1 MAENN
6 VVIGVEVEGVE
17 EAKKDLNQV
26 AQSTQAIGDQS
37 KKSNKKVNELGESFN
52 ALGQT
57 VEQQTKGTTRGI
69 MAVQNGLGGAN
80 DSAVT
85 LGRAMVT
92 LADNGSRGMIAILG
106 PVGAVI
112 ATIYTLYEG
121 YQQLT
126 GAAKEYEKT
135 AAVSAAVASDLTS
148 KLDALAT
155 KRIRLSSTEMQGMI
169 KSIFDARMGVEYMNE
184 QIAESQKIFSDRI
197 QAQREINILLGKEK
211 DLVDKNMWFFE
222 RWTSSIIKGTAQFID
237 FRTQQEKMADAQEAL
252 SKSIQEEDQY
262 VRDLTKAYAE
272 KYEASIK
279 EEQAQLKREATRLE
293 TIDML
298 KAEYDA
304 QMALNQLV
312 IEAYSSSGPE
322 ERARQ
327 IKLEQ
332 IKAYENLAKA
342 TSMTKDEMFD
352 EAQRLKEINTNRRAS
367 IEALAN
373 EAKIKREIADEDKK
387 RAEEEK
393 RRAEEERKREEL
405 KRLDL
410 EKNASI
416 LKKQQEKQQ
425 EDLLKQKQAQFK
437 ARQIQIISEQSQINA
452 LEIQLTKSGLDEQ
465 IALAENSYN
474 TAKKLNRNNKNQL
487 LIAEKQ
493 YQLAIQGIN
502 DQQLAQEQAKISE
515 QARIN
520 QDLINQQIAHEEAT
534 YQASIQYQQKQ
545 QELRDKIAIL
555 DIEAGKDEYKKQL
568 DLLAKN
574 QEIELRS
581 VENNELAKAEI
592 QKRYA
597 NQRVKVE
604 SYAASQMGEMAMATT
619 QAFASSVA
627 GAIMGAQSMEEAI
640 KSTLEGLAQEA
651 IARSIFATAM
661 GFSALALGPIGG
673 VSASQYFQSAALF
686 AGVGAI
692 AGVSSKAMGGGGGG
706 GSSASVSPTGLAQA
720 QAPSR
725 PEASKAEPMV
735 FNINF
740 GGSVIYDT
748 KAAAERAFADR
759 IVRQIN
765 NSNRGMVRLNA

>member
-1 MAENN
+1 MAENKI
-6 VVIGVEVEGVE
+6 VIDVEVQGAD

-26 AQSTQAIGDQS
+26 AQGTQAIGDQS
-37 KKSNKKVNELGESFN
+37 KKSNKNVNQLGESFN

-57 VEQQTKGTTRGI
+57 VEQQNKGTTRGL
-69 MAVQNGLGGAN
+69 MAMQGGLGSAN
-80 DSAVT
+80 DLAET
-85 LGRAMVT
+85 LGRSMVT

-106 PVGAVI
+106 PIGAVI
-112 ATIYTLYEG
+112 ATLYTLYEA
-121 YQQLT
+121 YQQIT
-126 GAAKEYEKT
+126 GATKEYEKT
-135 AAVSAAVASDLTS
+135 AAVAAAVASDLTS

-155 KRIRLSSTEMQGMI
+155 KGIRLSSDEMQDMI
-169 KSIFDARMGVEYMNE
+169 KSIFDARMGIEYMNE
-184 QIAESQKIFSDRI
+184 QIAESEKIFSDRI
-197 QAQREINILLGKEK
+197 QSQRELNIALGKEK
-211 DLVDKNMWFFE
+211 DLIDQNQWFLM
-222 RWTSSIIKGTAQFID
+222 RWGASIVKGTAQFLD
-237 FRTQQEKMADAQEAL
+237 FRLQHEKIADAQDAL
-252 SKSIQEEDQY
+252 SKSIQDEERY

-298 KAEYDA
+298 KTEYDA
-304 QMALNQLV
+304 QMALNQLL

-322 ERARQ
+322 ERAKQ

-373 EAKIKREIADEDKK
+373 EAKIKREMIDDENKLADARKK
-387 RAEEEK
+387 ERASQ
-393 RRAEEERKREEL
+393 
-405 KRLDL
+405 
-410 EKNASI
+410 AS
-416 LKKQQEKQQ
+416 
-425 EDLLKQKQAQFK
+425 QFK
-437 ARQIQIISEQSQINA
+437 AKQTQLISEQSQLRA
-452 LEIQLTKSGLDEQ
+452 LQIQLEKDGFDEQ
-465 IALAENSYN
+465 IALADN
-474 TAKKLNRNNKNQL
+474 TYKTSQQLNKNNKNQL

-493 YQLAIQGIN
+493 YQLAIQNISK
-502 DQQLAQEQAKISE
+502 QQSAQEQAKIAE

-520 QDLINQQIAHEEAT
+520 QELINQRNAYSESVYQSMIAYGTKE
-534 YQASIQYQQKQ
+534 

-581 VENNELAKAEI
+581 VEDNELAKIEI

-604 SYAASQMGEMAMATT
+604 SYAAAQMGEMATATT
-619 QAFASSVA
+619 QAFAASVA

-661 GFSALALGPIGG
+661 GFSALALGPVGG

-706 GSSASVSPTGLAQA
+706 GSSASVSPIGSAQT

>member
-1 MAENN
+1 MAENR
-6 VVIGVEVEGVE
+6 VVIDVEVEGVQQAQRDLE
-17 EAKKDLNQV
+17 KVQGSASEIGESVKGVGESFKGVGAIVSAQGGVMGEAFN
-26 AQSTQAIGDQS
+26 S
-37 KKSNKKVNELGESFN
+37 LGESVGGLVDGFGAMGEVLEN
-52 ALGQT
+52 GG
-57 VEQQTKGTTRGI
+57 KSGI
-69 MAVQNGLGGAN
+69 VAFM
-80 DSAVT
+80 
-85 LGRAMVT
+85 
-92 LADNGSRGMIAILG
+92 GMLG
-106 PVGAVI
+106 PISAIAGALALAI
-112 ATIYTLYEG
+112 EAFN
-121 YQQLT
+121 QFS
-126 GAAKEYEKT
+126 GAAKEAEQIEAAVT
-135 AAVSAAVASDLTS
+135 AAASDLTS
-148 KLDALAT
+148 KMEELAD
-155 KRIRLSSTEMQGMI
+155 KGI
-169 KSIFDARMGVEYMNE
+169 KPTND
-184 QIAESQKIFSDRI
+184 Q
-197 QAQREINILLGKEK
+197 LK
-211 DLVDKNMWFFE
+211 DLISLNSEARLKLEILNEKNA
-222 RWTSSIIKGTAQFID
+222 G
-237 FRTQQEKMADAQEAL
+237 
-252 SKSIQEEDQY
+252 
-262 VRDLTKAYAE
+262 LTKVY
-272 KYEASIK
+272 
-279 EEQAQLKREATRLE
+279 T
-293 TIDML
+293 
-298 KAEYDA
+298 
-304 QMALNQLV
+304 
-312 IEAYSSSGPE
+312 
-322 ERARQ
+322 
-327 IKLEQ
+327 EQ
-332 IKAYENLAKA
+332 IKAQKMLADEQRRYASQTNERLKSDEYLIASQMRLAEADKAVAKA
-342 TSMTKDEMFD
+342 QDELTKGYEIALPAIQKAQEYQRDLAMTEQEATDALKAQLEIQKEYSDLLLNTSTLSAYEKSILQKERDLSIERRLADQHGKTTKEIQALTKVIEEENKARQSSDVL
-352 EAQRLKEINTNRRAS
+352 QLKEI
-367 IEALAN
+367 
-373 EAKIKREIADEDKK
+373 
-387 RAEEEK
+387 
-393 RRAEEERKREEL
+393 
-405 KRLDL
+405 
-410 EKNASI
+410 KN
-416 LKKQQEKQQ
+416 QQEIEQI
-425 EDLLKQKQAQFK
+425 KQAEADRLKSEQKARSDAFK
-437 ARQIQIISEQSQINA
+437 ARQMQIISEQSQINA
-452 LEIQLTKSGLDEQ
+452 LEIQLTKSGFDEQ
-465 IALAENSYN
+465 IALAENNYK
-474 TAKKLNRNNKNQL
+474 TAQQLNKNNKNQL

-604 SYAASQMGEMAMATT
+604 SYAASQMGEMATATT
-619 QAFASSVA
+619 QAFSASVA

-640 KSTLEGLAQEA
+640 KATLEGLAQEA

-661 GFSALALGPIGG
+661 GFSALALGPVGG

>member
-1 MAENN
+1 MAENR
-6 VVIGVEVEGVE
+6 VVIDVEVEGVQQAQKNLE
-17 EAKKDLNQV
+17 KVQGSASEIGESVKGVGESFKGVGAIVSAQGGVMGEAFN
-26 AQSTQAIGDQS
+26 S
-37 KKSNKKVNELGESFN
+37 LGESVGGLVDGFGAMGEVLEN
-52 ALGQT
+52 GG
-57 VEQQTKGTTRGI
+57 KSGI
-69 MAVQNGLGGAN
+69 VAFM
-80 DSAVT
+80 
-85 LGRAMVT
+85 
-92 LADNGSRGMIAILG
+92 GMLG
-106 PVGAVI
+106 PISAIAGALALAI
-112 ATIYTLYEG
+112 EAFN
-121 YQQLT
+121 QFS
-126 GAAKEYEKT
+126 GAAKEAEQIEAAVT
-135 AAVSAAVASDLTS
+135 AAASDLTS
-148 KLDALAT
+148 KMEELAD
-155 KRIRLSSTEMQGMI
+155 KGI
-169 KSIFDARMGVEYMNE
+169 KPTND
-184 QIAESQKIFSDRI
+184 Q
-197 QAQREINILLGKEK
+197 LK
-211 DLVDKNMWFFE
+211 DLISLNSEARLKLEILNEKNA
-222 RWTSSIIKGTAQFID
+222 G
-237 FRTQQEKMADAQEAL
+237 
-252 SKSIQEEDQY
+252 
-262 VRDLTKAYAE
+262 LTKVY
-272 KYEASIK
+272 
-279 EEQAQLKREATRLE
+279 T
-293 TIDML
+293 
-298 KAEYDA
+298 
-304 QMALNQLV
+304 
-312 IEAYSSSGPE
+312 
-322 ERARQ
+322 
-327 IKLEQ
+327 EQ
-332 IKAYENLAKA
+332 IKAQKMLADEQRRYASQTNERLKSDEYLIASQMRLAEADKAVAKA
-342 TSMTKDEMFD
+342 QDELTKGYEIALPAIQKAQEYQRDLAMTEQEATDALKAQLEIQKEYSDLLLNTSTLSAYEKSILQKERDLSIEKRLADQHGKTTKEIQALTKVIEEENKARQSSDLL
-352 EAQRLKEINTNRRAS
+352 QLKEI
-367 IEALAN
+367 
-373 EAKIKREIADEDKK
+373 
-387 RAEEEK
+387 
-393 RRAEEERKREEL
+393 
-405 KRLDL
+405 
-410 EKNASI
+410 KN
-416 LKKQQEKQQ
+416 QQEIEQI
-425 EDLLKQKQAQFK
+425 KQAEADRLKSEQKARSDAFK
-437 ARQIQIISEQSQINA
+437 ARQMQIISEQSQINA
-452 LEIQLTKSGLDEQ
+452 LEIQLTKSGFDEQ
-465 IALAENSYN
+465 IALAENNYK
-474 TAKKLNRNNKNQL
+474 TAQQLNKNNKNQL

-597 NQRVKVE
+597 NQRVKIE
-604 SYAASQMGEMAMATT
+604 SYAASQMGEMATATT
-619 QAFASSVA
+619 QAFSASVA

-640 KSTLEGLAQEA
+640 KATLEGLAQEA

-661 GFSALALGPIGG
+661 GFSALALGPVGG

-765 NSNRGMVRLNA
+765 NSNRGTVRLNA

>member
-1 MAENN
+1 MAENR
-6 VVIGVEVEGVE
+6 VVIDVEVEGVQQAQKNLE
-17 EAKKDLNQV
+17 KVQGSASEIGESVKGVGESFKGVGAIVSAQGGVMGEAFN
-26 AQSTQAIGDQS
+26 S
-37 KKSNKKVNELGESFN
+37 LGESVGGLVDGFGAMGEVLEN
-52 ALGQT
+52 GG
-57 VEQQTKGTTRGI
+57 KSGI
-69 MAVQNGLGGAN
+69 VAFM
-80 DSAVT
+80 
-85 LGRAMVT
+85 
-92 LADNGSRGMIAILG
+92 GMLG
-106 PVGAVI
+106 PISAIAGALALAI
-112 ATIYTLYEG
+112 EAFN
-121 YQQLT
+121 QFS
-126 GAAKEYEKT
+126 GAAKEAEQIEAAVT
-135 AAVSAAVASDLTS
+135 AAASDLTS
-148 KLDALAT
+148 KMEELAD
-155 KRIRLSSTEMQGMI
+155 KGI
-169 KSIFDARMGVEYMNE
+169 KPTND
-184 QIAESQKIFSDRI
+184 Q
-197 QAQREINILLGKEK
+197 LK
-211 DLVDKNMWFFE
+211 DLISLNSEARLKLEILNEKNA
-222 RWTSSIIKGTAQFID
+222 G
-237 FRTQQEKMADAQEAL
+237 
-252 SKSIQEEDQY
+252 
-262 VRDLTKAYAE
+262 LTKVY
-272 KYEASIK
+272 
-279 EEQAQLKREATRLE
+279 T
-293 TIDML
+293 
-298 KAEYDA
+298 
-304 QMALNQLV
+304 
-312 IEAYSSSGPE
+312 
-322 ERARQ
+322 
-327 IKLEQ
+327 EQ
-332 IKAYENLAKA
+332 IKAQKMLADEQRRYASQTNERLKSDEYLIASQMRLAEADKAVAKA
-342 TSMTKDEMFD
+342 QDELTKGYEIALPAIQKAQEYQRDLAMTEQEATDSLKAQLEIQKEYSDLLLNTSTLSAYEKSILQKERDLSIEKRLADQHGKTTKEIQALTKVIEEENKARQSSDLL
-352 EAQRLKEINTNRRAS
+352 QLKEI
-367 IEALAN
+367 
-373 EAKIKREIADEDKK
+373 
-387 RAEEEK
+387 
-393 RRAEEERKREEL
+393 
-405 KRLDL
+405 
-410 EKNASI
+410 KN
-416 LKKQQEKQQ
+416 QQEIEQI
-425 EDLLKQKQAQFK
+425 KQAEADRLKSEQKARSDAFK
-437 ARQIQIISEQSQINA
+437 ARQMQIISEQSQINA

-465 IALAENSYN
+465 IALAQNNYK
-474 TAKKLNRNNKNQL
+474 TAQQLNKNNKNQL

-604 SYAASQMGEMAMATT
+604 SYAASQMGEMATATT
-619 QAFASSVA
+619 QAFSASVA

-640 KSTLEGLAQEA
+640 KATLEGLAQEA

-661 GFSALALGPIGG
+661 GFSALALGPVGG

-765 NSNRGMVRLNA
+765 NSNRGTVRLNA

>member
-57 VEQQTKGTTRGI
+57 VEQQTKSTTRGI
-69 MAVQNGLGGAN
+69 MAVQGGLGGAN

-155 KRIRLSSTEMQGMI
+155 KGIRLSSTEMQGMI

-437 ARQIQIISEQSQINA
+437 ARQMQIISEQSQINA

-534 YQASIQYQQKQ
+534 YQSSIQYQQKQ

>member
-57 VEQQTKGTTRGI
+57 VEQQTKSTTRGI
-69 MAVQNGLGGAN
+69 MAVQGGLGGAN

-155 KRIRLSSTEMQGMI
+155 KGIRLSSTEMQGMI

-437 ARQIQIISEQSQINA
+437 ARQMQIISEQSQINA

>member
-155 KRIRLSSTEMQGMI
+155 KGIRLSSTEMQGMI

-437 ARQIQIISEQSQINA
+437 ARQMQIISEQSQINA

-534 YQASIQYQQKQ
+534 YQSSIQYQQKQ

>member
-1 MAENN
+1 MAENK
-6 VVIGVEVEGVE
+6 VVIDVEVEGVQQ
-17 EAKKDLNQV
+17 AQKDLEKVQGSTAEIGESV
-26 AQSTQAIGDQS
+26 KGVGESFKGVGAIVSAQGGVMGEAFNS
-37 KKSNKKVNELGESFN
+37 LGESVGGLVDGFGAMGD
-52 ALGQT
+52 AL
-57 VEQQTKGTTRGI
+57 E
-69 MAVQNGLGGAN
+69 NGGKSGVATFMN
-80 DSAVT
+80 
-85 LGRAMVT
+85 M
-92 LADNGSRGMIAILG
+92 LG
-106 PVGAVI
+106 PISAIAGALALAI
-112 ATIYTLYEG
+112 EAFN
-121 YQQLT
+121 QFT
-126 GAAKEYEKT
+126 GAAKEAEQIE
-135 AAVSAAVASDLTS
+135 AAVSAAAGDLTAKMEELADKGIKPTNDQLKDLISLNSEARLKLEILNEKNASLTKVYTEQIKAQKMLADEQRRYASQTNERLKSDEYLIASQMRLAEADKAVGKAQDELTKGYEIALPAIQKAQEYQRDLAMTEQEAKDALKAQLEIQKEYSDLLLNTS
-148 KLDALAT
+148 T
-155 KRIRLSSTEMQGMI
+155 LSAYE
-169 KSIFDARMGVEYMNE
+169 KSIL
-184 QIAESQKIFSDRI
+184 Q
-197 QAQREINILLGKEK
+197 KEK
-211 DLVDKNMWFFE
+211 DLSIERRLADQHGKTTKEIQALTKVIEEENKARQSSDVLQLKEIKN
-222 RWTSSIIKGTAQFID
+222 
-237 FRTQQEKMADAQEAL
+237 QQE
-252 SKSIQEEDQY
+252 I
-262 VRDLTKAYAE
+262 
-272 KYEASIK
+272 
-279 EEQAQLKREATRLE
+279 
-293 TIDML
+293 
-298 KAEYDA
+298 
-304 QMALNQLV
+304 
-312 IEAYSSSGPE
+312 
-322 ERARQ
+322 
-327 IKLEQ
+327 EQ
-332 IKAYENLAKA
+332 IKQAE
-342 TSMTKDEMFD
+342 TD
-352 EAQRLKEINTNRRAS
+352 RLKSE
-367 IEALAN
+367 
-373 EAKIKREIADEDKK
+373 
-387 RAEEEK
+387 
-393 RRAEEERKREEL
+393 
-405 KRLDL
+405 
-410 EKNASI
+410 
-416 LKKQQEKQQ
+416 
-425 EDLLKQKQAQFK
+425 QKARSDAFK
-437 ARQIQIISEQSQINA
+437 ARQMQIISEQSQINA

-465 IALAENSYN
+465 MALAENNYK
-474 TAKKLNRNNKNQL
+474 TAQQLNKNNKNQL

-502 DQQLAQEQAKISE
+502 DQQLAQEQAKIAE

-604 SYAASQMGEMAMATT
+604 SYAASQMGEMATATT

-640 KSTLEGLAQEA
+640 KATLEGLAQEA

-661 GFSALALGPIGG
+661 GFSALALGPVGG

-720 QAPSR
+720 QAPTR

>member
-1 MAENN
+1 MAENKI
-6 VVIGVEVEGVE
+6 VIDVEVQGAD

-26 AQSTQAIGDQS
+26 AQGTQAIGDQS
-37 KKSNKKVNELGESFN
+37 KKSNKNVNQLGESFN

-57 VEQQTKGTTRGI
+57 VEQQTKSTTRGI
-69 MAVQNGLGGAN
+69 MAVQGGLGQAN

-106 PVGAVI
+106 PIGAVI

-135 AAVSAAVASDLTS
+135 AAVAAAVASDLTS
-148 KLDALAT
+148 KLDNLAS
-155 KRIRLSSTEMQGMI
+155 KAIRLSNKEMQDMI
-169 KSIFDARMGVEYMNE
+169 KSIFDARMGIEYMNE

-197 QAQREINILLGKEK
+197 QSQRELNIILGKEK
-211 DLVDKNMWFFE
+211 DLIDENMWFFE
-222 RWTSSIIKGTAQFID
+222 RWTKSIVKGTSQFLD
-237 FRTQQEKMADAQEAL
+237 FRTQQEKIADAQEKL
-252 SKSIQEEDQY
+252 SKTFQEEDRY
-262 VRDLTKAYAE
+262 VRELTKAYGE

-279 EEQAQLKREATRLE
+279 EEQAQLKRETTRLE
-293 TIDML
+293 AIDML

-304 QMALNQLV
+304 QMALNQLI

-322 ERARQ
+322 ERAKQ
-327 IKLEQ
+327 IKLQQ
-332 IKAYENLAKA
+332 IKAYEDLAKA
-342 TSMTKDEMFD
+342 TSMTKDQMFD
-352 EAQRLKEINTNRRAS
+352 EAQRLKEINTDRRAS
-367 IEALAN
+367 VEALAN
-373 EAKIKREIADEDKK
+373 EAKIKREIANED
-387 RAEEEK
+387 A
-393 RRAEEERKREEL
+393 
-405 KRLDL
+405 
-410 EKNASI
+410 
-416 LKKQQEKQQ
+416 
-425 EDLLKQKQAQFK
+425 KQAEAKKKEALAQANQKSSQFK
-437 ARQIQIISEQSQINA
+437 ARQAQMISEQSQINA
-452 LEIQLTKSGLDEQ
+452 LEIQLTKSGFDEQ
-465 IALAENSYN
+465 ILLAQNNYA
-474 TAKKLNRNNKNQL
+474 TAQKINKGNKNQL

-493 YQLAIQGIN
+493 YQLAIQAIG
-502 DQQLAQEQAKISE
+502 DQVMAQEQAKIAE

-520 QDLINQQIAHEEAT
+520 QELISQQIAHEEAT
-534 YQASIQYQQKQ
+534 YQATIQYQQKQ

-581 VENNELAKAEI
+581 VEDNELAKAEI

-604 SYAASQMGEMAMATT
+604 SYATAQMREMATATT
-619 QAFASSVA
+619 QAFAASVA
-627 GAIMGAQSMEEAI
+627 GAIMGAQSMEDAI

-661 GFSALALGPIGG
+661 GFSALALGPVGG

-686 AGVGAI
+686 AGVGAV

-706 GSSASVSPTGLAQA
+706 SSASVSPIGSAQA

>member
-1 MAENN
+1 MAENR
-6 VVIGVEVEGVE
+6 VVIDVEVEGVQQAQKNLE
-17 EAKKDLNQV
+17 KVQGSASEIGESVKGVGESFKGVGAIVSAQGGVMGEAFN
-26 AQSTQAIGDQS
+26 S
-37 KKSNKKVNELGESFN
+37 LGESVGGLVDGFGAMGEVLEN
-52 ALGQT
+52 GG
-57 VEQQTKGTTRGI
+57 KSGI
-69 MAVQNGLGGAN
+69 VAFM
-80 DSAVT
+80 
-85 LGRAMVT
+85 
-92 LADNGSRGMIAILG
+92 GMLG
-106 PVGAVI
+106 PISAIAGALALAI
-112 ATIYTLYEG
+112 EAFN
-121 YQQLT
+121 QFS
-126 GAAKEYEKT
+126 GAAKEAEQIEAAVT
-135 AAVSAAVASDLTS
+135 AAASDLTA
-148 KLDALAT
+148 KMEELAD
-155 KRIRLSSTEMQGMI
+155 KGI
-169 KSIFDARMGVEYMNE
+169 KPTND
-184 QIAESQKIFSDRI
+184 Q
-197 QAQREINILLGKEK
+197 LK
-211 DLVDKNMWFFE
+211 DLISLNSEARLKLEILNEKNA
-222 RWTSSIIKGTAQFID
+222 G
-237 FRTQQEKMADAQEAL
+237 
-252 SKSIQEEDQY
+252 
-262 VRDLTKAYAE
+262 LTKVY
-272 KYEASIK
+272 
-279 EEQAQLKREATRLE
+279 T
-293 TIDML
+293 
-298 KAEYDA
+298 
-304 QMALNQLV
+304 
-312 IEAYSSSGPE
+312 
-322 ERARQ
+322 
-327 IKLEQ
+327 EQ
-332 IKAYENLAKA
+332 IKAQKMLADEQRRYASQTNERLKSDEYLIASQMRLAEADKAVAKA
-342 TSMTKDEMFD
+342 QDELTKGYEIALPAIQKAQEYQRDLAMTEQEATDSLKAQLEIQKEYSDLLLNTSTLSAYEKSILQKERDLSIEKRLADQHGKTTKEIQALTKVIEEENKARQSSDLL
-352 EAQRLKEINTNRRAS
+352 QLKEI
-367 IEALAN
+367 
-373 EAKIKREIADEDKK
+373 
-387 RAEEEK
+387 
-393 RRAEEERKREEL
+393 
-405 KRLDL
+405 
-410 EKNASI
+410 KN
-416 LKKQQEKQQ
+416 QQEIEQI
-425 EDLLKQKQAQFK
+425 KQAEADRLKSEQKARSDAFK
-437 ARQIQIISEQSQINA
+437 ARQMQIISEQSQINA
-452 LEIQLTKSGLDEQ
+452 LEIQLTKSGFDEQ
-465 IALAENSYN
+465 IALAENNYK
-474 TAKKLNRNNKNQL
+474 TAQQLNKNNKNQL

-502 DQQLAQEQAKISE
+502 DQQLAQEQAKAAE

-604 SYAASQMGEMAMATT
+604 SYAASQMGEMATATT
-619 QAFASSVA
+619 QAFSASVA

-640 KSTLEGLAQEA
+640 KATLEGLAQEA

-661 GFSALALGPIGG
+661 GFSALALGPVGG

-765 NSNRGMVRLNA
+765 NSNRGTVRLNA

>member
-1 MAENN
+1 MAENR
-6 VVIGVEVEGVE
+6 VVIDVEVEGVQQAQKNLE
-17 EAKKDLNQV
+17 KVQGSASEIGESVKGVGESFKGVGAIVAAQGGVMGEAFN
-26 AQSTQAIGDQS
+26 S
-37 KKSNKKVNELGESFN
+37 LGESVGGLVDGFGAMGEVLEN
-52 ALGQT
+52 GG
-57 VEQQTKGTTRGI
+57 KSGI
-69 MAVQNGLGGAN
+69 VAFM
-80 DSAVT
+80 
-85 LGRAMVT
+85 
-92 LADNGSRGMIAILG
+92 GMLG
-106 PVGAVI
+106 PISAIAGALALAI
-112 ATIYTLYEG
+112 EAFN
-121 YQQLT
+121 QFS
-126 GAAKEYEKT
+126 GAAKEAEQIEAAVT
-135 AAVSAAVASDLTS
+135 AAASDLTA
-148 KLDALAT
+148 KMEELAD
-155 KRIRLSSTEMQGMI
+155 KGI
-169 KSIFDARMGVEYMNE
+169 KPTND
-184 QIAESQKIFSDRI
+184 Q
-197 QAQREINILLGKEK
+197 LK
-211 DLVDKNMWFFE
+211 DLISLNSEARLKLEILNEKNA
-222 RWTSSIIKGTAQFID
+222 G
-237 FRTQQEKMADAQEAL
+237 
-252 SKSIQEEDQY
+252 
-262 VRDLTKAYAE
+262 LTKVY
-272 KYEASIK
+272 
-279 EEQAQLKREATRLE
+279 T
-293 TIDML
+293 
-298 KAEYDA
+298 
-304 QMALNQLV
+304 
-312 IEAYSSSGPE
+312 
-322 ERARQ
+322 
-327 IKLEQ
+327 EQ
-332 IKAYENLAKA
+332 IKAQKMLADEQRRYASQTNERLKSDEYLIASQMRLAEADKAVAKA
-342 TSMTKDEMFD
+342 QDELTKGYEIALPAIQKAQEYQRDLAMTEQEATDALKAQLEIQKEYSDLLLNTSTLSAYEKSILQKERDLSIEKRLADQHGKTTKEIQALTKVIEEENKARQSSDLL
-352 EAQRLKEINTNRRAS
+352 QLKEI
-367 IEALAN
+367 
-373 EAKIKREIADEDKK
+373 
-387 RAEEEK
+387 
-393 RRAEEERKREEL
+393 
-405 KRLDL
+405 
-410 EKNASI
+410 KN
-416 LKKQQEKQQ
+416 QQEIEQI
-425 EDLLKQKQAQFK
+425 KQAEADRLKSEQKARSDAFK
-437 ARQIQIISEQSQINA
+437 ARQMQIISEQSQINA

-465 IALAENSYN
+465 IALAQNNYK
-474 TAKKLNRNNKNQL
+474 TAQQLNKNNKNQL

-604 SYAASQMGEMAMATT
+604 SYAASQMGEMATATT
-619 QAFASSVA
+619 QAFSASVA

-640 KSTLEGLAQEA
+640 KATLEGLAQEA

-661 GFSALALGPIGG
+661 GFSALALGPVGG

-720 QAPSR
+720 QAPTR

-765 NSNRGMVRLNA
+765 NSNRGTVRLNA

>member
-1 MAENN
+1 
-6 VVIGVEVEGVE
+6 
-17 EAKKDLNQV
+17 
-26 AQSTQAIGDQS
+26 
-37 KKSNKKVNELGESFN
+37 
-52 ALGQT
+52 
-57 VEQQTKGTTRGI
+57 
-69 MAVQNGLGGAN
+69 
-80 DSAVT
+80 
-85 LGRAMVT
+85 
-92 LADNGSRGMIAILG
+92 LG
-106 PVGAVI
+106 PIGAVI
-112 ATIYTLYEG
+112 ATLYTLYEA
-121 YQQLT
+121 YQQIT
-126 GAAKEYEKT
+126 GATKEYEKT
-135 AAVSAAVASDLTS
+135 AAVAAAVASDLTS

-155 KRIRLSSTEMQGMI
+155 KGIRLSSDEMQDMI
-169 KSIFDARMGVEYMNE
+169 KSIFDARMGIEYMNE
-184 QIAESQKIFSDRI
+184 QIAESEKIFSDRI
-197 QAQREINILLGKEK
+197 QSQRELNIALGKEK
-211 DLVDKNMWFFE
+211 DLIDQNQWFLM
-222 RWTSSIIKGTAQFID
+222 RWGASIVKGTAQFLD
-237 FRTQQEKMADAQEAL
+237 FRLQHEKIADAQDAL
-252 SKSIQEEDQY
+252 SKSIQDEERY

-298 KAEYDA
+298 KTEYDA
-304 QMALNQLV
+304 QMALNQLL

-322 ERARQ
+322 ERAKQ

-373 EAKIKREIADEDKK
+373 EAKIKREMIDDENKLADARKK
-387 RAEEEK
+387 ERASQ
-393 RRAEEERKREEL
+393 
-405 KRLDL
+405 
-410 EKNASI
+410 AS
-416 LKKQQEKQQ
+416 
-425 EDLLKQKQAQFK
+425 QFK
-437 ARQIQIISEQSQINA
+437 AKQTQLISEQSQLRA
-452 LEIQLTKSGLDEQ
+452 LQIQLEKDGFDEQ
-465 IALAENSYN
+465 IALADN
-474 TAKKLNRNNKNQL
+474 TYKTSQQLNKNNKNQL

-493 YQLAIQGIN
+493 YQLAIQNISK
-502 DQQLAQEQAKISE
+502 QQSAQEQAKIAE

-520 QDLINQQIAHEEAT
+520 QELINQRNAYSESVYQSMIAYGTKE
-534 YQASIQYQQKQ
+534 

-581 VENNELAKAEI
+581 VEDNELAKIEI

-604 SYAASQMGEMAMATT
+604 SYAAAQMGEMATATT
-619 QAFASSVA
+619 QAFAASVA

-686 AGVGAI
+686 AGVGAV

-706 GSSASVSPTGLAQA
+706 SSASVSPIGSAQA

>member
-1 MAENN
+1 MAENR
-6 VVIGVEVEGVE
+6 VVIDVEVEGVQQ
-17 EAKKDLNQV
+17 AQKDLEKIQGSASEIGESVKGVGESFKGVGAIV
-26 AQSTQAIGDQS
+26 AAQGGVMGEAFNS
-37 KKSNKKVNELGESFN
+37 LGESVGGLVDGFGAMGEVLEN
-52 ALGQT
+52 GG
-57 VEQQTKGTTRGI
+57 KSGI
-69 MAVQNGLGGAN
+69 VAFM
-80 DSAVT
+80 
-85 LGRAMVT
+85 
-92 LADNGSRGMIAILG
+92 GMLG
-106 PVGAVI
+106 PISAIAGALALAI
-112 ATIYTLYEG
+112 EAFN
-121 YQQLT
+121 QFS
-126 GAAKEYEKT
+126 GAAKEAEQIEAAVT
-135 AAVSAAVASDLTS
+135 AAASDLTA
-148 KLDALAT
+148 KMEELAD
-155 KRIRLSSTEMQGMI
+155 KGI
-169 KSIFDARMGVEYMNE
+169 KPTND
-184 QIAESQKIFSDRI
+184 Q
-197 QAQREINILLGKEK
+197 LK
-211 DLVDKNMWFFE
+211 DLISLNSEARLKLEILNEKNA
-222 RWTSSIIKGTAQFID
+222 G
-237 FRTQQEKMADAQEAL
+237 
-252 SKSIQEEDQY
+252 
-262 VRDLTKAYAE
+262 LTKVY
-272 KYEASIK
+272 
-279 EEQAQLKREATRLE
+279 T
-293 TIDML
+293 
-298 KAEYDA
+298 
-304 QMALNQLV
+304 
-312 IEAYSSSGPE
+312 
-322 ERARQ
+322 
-327 IKLEQ
+327 EQ
-332 IKAYENLAKA
+332 IKAQKMLADEQRRYASQTNERLKSDEYLIASQMRLAEADKAVAKA
-342 TSMTKDEMFD
+342 QDELTKGYEIALPAIQKAQEYQRDLAMTEQEATDALKAQLEIQKEYSDLLLNTSTLSAYEKSILQKERDLSIEKRLADQHGKTTKEIQALTKVIEEENKARQSSDLL
-352 EAQRLKEINTNRRAS
+352 QLKEI
-367 IEALAN
+367 
-373 EAKIKREIADEDKK
+373 
-387 RAEEEK
+387 
-393 RRAEEERKREEL
+393 
-405 KRLDL
+405 
-410 EKNASI
+410 KN
-416 LKKQQEKQQ
+416 QQEIEQI
-425 EDLLKQKQAQFK
+425 KQAEADRLKSEQKARSDAFK
-437 ARQIQIISEQSQINA
+437 ARQMQIISEQSQINA

-465 IALAENSYN
+465 IALAQNNYK
-474 TAKKLNRNNKNQL
+474 TAQQLNKNNKNQL

-581 VENNELAKAEI
+581 VEDNELAKAEI

-597 NQRVKVE
+597 NQRVKIE
-604 SYAASQMGEMAMATT
+604 SYASSQMGEMATATT

-640 KSTLEGLAQEA
+640 KATLEGLAQEA

>member
-1 MAENN
+1 MAENKI
-6 VVIGVEVEGVE
+6 VIDVEVQGAD

-26 AQSTQAIGDQS
+26 AQGTQAIGDQS
-37 KKSNKKVNELGESFN
+37 KKSNKNVNQLGESFN

-57 VEQQTKGTTRGI
+57 VEQQNKGTTRGL
-69 MAVQNGLGGAN
+69 MAMQGGLGSAN
-80 DSAVT
+80 DLAET
-85 LGRAMVT
+85 LGRSMVT

-106 PVGAVI
+106 PIGAVI
-112 ATIYTLYEG
+112 ATLYTLYEA
-121 YQQLT
+121 YQQIT
-126 GAAKEYEKT
+126 GATKEYEKT
-135 AAVSAAVASDLTS
+135 AAVAAAVASDLTS

-155 KRIRLSSTEMQGMI
+155 KGIRLSSDEMQDMI
-169 KSIFDARMGVEYMNE
+169 KSIFDARMGIEYMNE
-184 QIAESQKIFSDRI
+184 QIAESEKIFSDRI
-197 QAQREINILLGKEK
+197 QSQRELNIALGKEK
-211 DLVDKNMWFFE
+211 DLIDQNQWFLM
-222 RWTSSIIKGTAQFID
+222 RWGASIVKGTAQFLD
-237 FRTQQEKMADAQEAL
+237 FRLQHEKIADAQDAL
-252 SKSIQEEDQY
+252 SKSIQDEERY

-298 KAEYDA
+298 KTEYDA
-304 QMALNQLV
+304 QMALNQLL

-322 ERARQ
+322 ERAKQ

-373 EAKIKREIADEDKK
+373 EAKIKREMIDDENKLADARKK
-387 RAEEEK
+387 ERASQ
-393 RRAEEERKREEL
+393 
-405 KRLDL
+405 
-410 EKNASI
+410 AS
-416 LKKQQEKQQ
+416 
-425 EDLLKQKQAQFK
+425 QFK
-437 ARQIQIISEQSQINA
+437 AKQTQLISEQSQLRA
-452 LEIQLTKSGLDEQ
+452 LQIQLEKDGFDEQ
-465 IALAENSYN
+465 IALADN
-474 TAKKLNRNNKNQL
+474 TYKTSQQLNKNNKNQL

-493 YQLAIQGIN
+493 YQLAIQNISK
-502 DQQLAQEQAKISE
+502 QQSAQEQAKIAE

-520 QDLINQQIAHEEAT
+520 QELINQRNAYSESVYQSMIAYGTKE
-534 YQASIQYQQKQ
+534 

-581 VENNELAKAEI
+581 VEDNELAKIEI

-604 SYAASQMGEMAMATT
+604 SYAAAQMGEMATATT
-619 QAFASSVA
+619 QAFAASVA

-661 GFSALALGPIGG
+661 GFSALALGPVGG

-706 GSSASVSPTGLAQA
+706 GSSASVSPIGSAQA

>member
-1 MAENN
+1 MLADEQRRFASQTNERLKSDEYLIASQMRLAEADKA
-6 VVIGVEVEGVE
+6 V
-17 EAKKDLNQV
+17 AK
-26 AQSTQAIGDQS
+26 AQD
-37 KKSNKKVNELGESFN
+37 EL
-52 ALGQT
+52 
-57 VEQQTKGTTRGI
+57 TKGYEIALPAIQKAQEYQRDLAMTEQEATDALKAQLEI
-69 MAVQNGLGGAN
+69 QKEYSDLLLNTSTL
-80 DSAVT
+80 SAYEKSI
-85 LGRAMVT
+85 LQKERDLSIEKR
-92 LADNGSRGMIAILG
+92 LADQHGKTTKEIQALTK
-106 PVGAVI
+106 VI
-112 ATIYTLYEG
+112 EEENKAR
-121 YQQLT
+121 Q
-126 GAAKEYEKT
+126 
-135 AAVSAAVASDLTS
+135 SSDLLQL
-148 KLDALAT
+148 K
-155 KRIRLSSTEMQGMI
+155 EI
-169 KSIFDARMGVEYMNE
+169 KN
-184 QIAESQKIFSDRI
+184 
-197 QAQREINILLGKEK
+197 
-211 DLVDKNMWFFE
+211 
-222 RWTSSIIKGTAQFID
+222 
-237 FRTQQEKMADAQEAL
+237 QQE
-252 SKSIQEEDQY
+252 I
-262 VRDLTKAYAE
+262 
-272 KYEASIK
+272 
-279 EEQAQLKREATRLE
+279 
-293 TIDML
+293 
-298 KAEYDA
+298 
-304 QMALNQLV
+304 
-312 IEAYSSSGPE
+312 
-322 ERARQ
+322 
-327 IKLEQ
+327 EQ
-332 IKAYENLAKA
+332 IKQA
-342 TSMTKDEMFD
+342 
-352 EAQRLKEINTNRRAS
+352 EADRLKSE
-367 IEALAN
+367 
-373 EAKIKREIADEDKK
+373 
-387 RAEEEK
+387 
-393 RRAEEERKREEL
+393 
-405 KRLDL
+405 
-410 EKNASI
+410 
-416 LKKQQEKQQ
+416 
-425 EDLLKQKQAQFK
+425 QKARSDAFK
-437 ARQIQIISEQSQINA
+437 ARQMQIISEQSQINA
-452 LEIQLTKSGLDEQ
+452 LEIQLTKSGFDEQ
-465 IALAENSYN
+465 IALAENNYK
-474 TAKKLNRNNKNQL
+474 TAQQLNKNNKNQL

-619 QAFASSVA
+619 QAFAASVA

-692 AGVSSKAMGGGGGG
+692 AGVSSKAMGGGGSGA
-706 GSSASVSPTGLAQA
+706 SSASVSPTGLAQA

>member
-1 MAENN
+1 MAENR
-6 VVIGVEVEGVE
+6 VVIDVEVEGVQQAQKNLE
-17 EAKKDLNQV
+17 KVQGSASEIGESVKGVGESFKGVGAIVSAQGGVMGEAFN
-26 AQSTQAIGDQS
+26 S
-37 KKSNKKVNELGESFN
+37 LGESVGGLVDGFGAMGEVLEN
-52 ALGQT
+52 GG
-57 VEQQTKGTTRGI
+57 KSGI
-69 MAVQNGLGGAN
+69 VAFM
-80 DSAVT
+80 
-85 LGRAMVT
+85 
-92 LADNGSRGMIAILG
+92 GMLG
-106 PVGAVI
+106 PISAIAGALALAI
-112 ATIYTLYEG
+112 EAFN
-121 YQQLT
+121 QFS
-126 GAAKEYEKT
+126 GAAKEAEQIEAAVT
-135 AAVSAAVASDLTS
+135 AAASDLTS
-148 KLDALAT
+148 KMEELAD
-155 KRIRLSSTEMQGMI
+155 KGI
-169 KSIFDARMGVEYMNE
+169 KPTND
-184 QIAESQKIFSDRI
+184 Q
-197 QAQREINILLGKEK
+197 LK
-211 DLVDKNMWFFE
+211 DLISLNSEARLKLEILNEKNA
-222 RWTSSIIKGTAQFID
+222 G
-237 FRTQQEKMADAQEAL
+237 
-252 SKSIQEEDQY
+252 
-262 VRDLTKAYAE
+262 LTKVY
-272 KYEASIK
+272 
-279 EEQAQLKREATRLE
+279 T
-293 TIDML
+293 
-298 KAEYDA
+298 
-304 QMALNQLV
+304 
-312 IEAYSSSGPE
+312 
-322 ERARQ
+322 
-327 IKLEQ
+327 EQ
-332 IKAYENLAKA
+332 IKAQKMLADEQRRYASQTNERLKSDEYLIASQMRLAEADKAVAKA
-342 TSMTKDEMFD
+342 QDELTKGYEIALPAIQKAQEYQRDLAMTEQEATDALKAQLEIQKEYSDLLLNTSTLSAYEKSILQKERDLSIEKRLADQHGKTTKEIQALTKVIEEENKARQSSDLL
-352 EAQRLKEINTNRRAS
+352 QLKEI
-367 IEALAN
+367 
-373 EAKIKREIADEDKK
+373 
-387 RAEEEK
+387 
-393 RRAEEERKREEL
+393 
-405 KRLDL
+405 
-410 EKNASI
+410 KN
-416 LKKQQEKQQ
+416 QQEIEQI
-425 EDLLKQKQAQFK
+425 KQAEADRLKSEQKARSDAFK
-437 ARQIQIISEQSQINA
+437 ARQMQIISEQSQINA

-465 IALAENSYN
+465 IALAQNNYK
-474 TAKKLNRNNKNQL
+474 TAQQLNKNNKNQL

-597 NQRVKVE
+597 NQRVKIE
-604 SYAASQMGEMAMATT
+604 SYAASQMGEMATATT
-619 QAFASSVA
+619 QAFSASVA

-640 KSTLEGLAQEA
+640 KATLEGLAQEA

-661 GFSALALGPIGG
+661 GFSALALGPVGG

-765 NSNRGMVRLNA
+765 NSNRGTVRLNA

>member
-155 KRIRLSSTEMQGMI
+155 KGIRLSNTEMQGMI

-262 VRDLTKAYAE
+262 VRAE
-272 KYEASIK
+272 
-279 EEQAQLKREATRLE
+279 
-293 TIDML
+293 
-298 KAEYDA
+298 
-304 QMALNQLV
+304 
-312 IEAYSSSGPE
+312 
-322 ERARQ
+322 
-327 IKLEQ
+327 
-332 IKAYENLAKA
+332 
-342 TSMTKDEMFD
+342 
-352 EAQRLKEINTNRRAS
+352 
-367 IEALAN
+367 
-373 EAKIKREIADEDKK
+373 
-387 RAEEEK
+387 
-393 RRAEEERKREEL
+393 
-405 KRLDL
+405 
-410 EKNASI
+410 
-416 LKKQQEKQQ
+416 
-425 EDLLKQKQAQFK
+425 
-437 ARQIQIISEQSQINA
+437 
-452 LEIQLTKSGLDEQ
+452 
-465 IALAENSYN
+465 
-474 TAKKLNRNNKNQL
+474 
-487 LIAEKQ
+487 
-493 YQLAIQGIN
+493 
-502 DQQLAQEQAKISE
+502 
-515 QARIN
+515 
-520 QDLINQQIAHEEAT
+520 
-534 YQASIQYQQKQ
+534 
-545 QELRDKIAIL
+545 
-555 DIEAGKDEYKKQL
+555 
-568 DLLAKN
+568 
-574 QEIELRS
+574 
-581 VENNELAKAEI
+581 
-592 QKRYA
+592 
-597 NQRVKVE
+597 
-604 SYAASQMGEMAMATT
+604 
-619 QAFASSVA
+619 
-627 GAIMGAQSMEEAI
+627 
-640 KSTLEGLAQEA
+640 STC
-651 IARSIFATAM
+651 
-661 GFSALALGPIGG
+661 
-673 VSASQYFQSAALF
+673 
-686 AGVGAI
+686 
-692 AGVSSKAMGGGGGG
+692 
-706 GSSASVSPTGLAQA
+706 
-720 QAPSR
+720 
-725 PEASKAEPMV
+725 
-735 FNINF
+735 
-740 GGSVIYDT
+740 DW
-748 KAAAERAFADR
+748 
-759 IVRQIN
+759 
-765 NSNRGMVRLNA
+765 

>member
-1 MAENN
+1 MAENKI
-6 VVIGVEVEGVE
+6 VIDVEVQGAD

-26 AQSTQAIGDQS
+26 AQGTQAIGDQS
-37 KKSNKKVNELGESFN
+37 KKSNKNVNQLGESFN

-69 MAVQNGLGGAN
+69 MAVQGGLGQAN

-106 PVGAVI
+106 PIGAVI
-112 ATIYTLYEG
+112 ATIYTLYES
-121 YQQLT
+121 YQQIT

-135 AAVSAAVASDLTS
+135 AAVAAAVASDLTS

-155 KRIRLSSTEMQGMI
+155 KGIRLSSSEMQNMI
-169 KSIFDARMGVEYMNE
+169 KSIFDARMGIEYMNE
-184 QIAESQKIFSDRI
+184 QIAESEKIFSDRI
-197 QAQREINILLGKEK
+197 QSQRELNIALGKEK
-211 DLVDKNMWFFE
+211 DLIDQNQWFLM
-222 RWTSSIIKGTAQFID
+222 RWGASIVKGTAQFLD
-237 FRTQQEKMADAQEAL
+237 FRLQHEKIADAQDAL
-252 SKSIQEEDQY
+252 SKSIQDEERY

-298 KAEYDA
+298 KTEYDA
-304 QMALNQLV
+304 QMALNQLL

-322 ERARQ
+322 ERAKQ

-373 EAKIKREIADEDKK
+373 EAKIKREMIDDENKLADARKK
-387 RAEEEK
+387 ERASQ
-393 RRAEEERKREEL
+393 
-405 KRLDL
+405 
-410 EKNASI
+410 AS
-416 LKKQQEKQQ
+416 
-425 EDLLKQKQAQFK
+425 QFK
-437 ARQIQIISEQSQINA
+437 AKQTQLISEQSQLRA
-452 LEIQLTKSGLDEQ
+452 LQIQLEKDGFDEQ
-465 IALAENSYN
+465 IALADN
-474 TAKKLNRNNKNQL
+474 TYKTSQQLNKNNKNQL

-493 YQLAIQGIN
+493 YQLAIQNISK
-502 DQQLAQEQAKISE
+502 QQSAQEQAKIAE

-520 QDLINQQIAHEEAT
+520 QELINQRNAYSESVYQSMIAYGTKE
-534 YQASIQYQQKQ
+534 

-574 QEIELRS
+574 KEIELRS
-581 VENNELAKAEI
+581 VEDNELAKIEI

-604 SYAASQMGEMAMATT
+604 SYATAQMGEMATATT
-619 QAFASSVA
+619 QAFAASVA

-661 GFSALALGPIGG
+661 GFSALALGPVGG

-706 GSSASVSPTGLAQA
+706 GSSASVSPIGSAQA